1 MTDLLDLLAA
11 TAADPDFIVK
21 PVTGLCR
28 RPGCNKPRTARS
40 RYCCRSCR
48 LCAGTARQRARK
60 RATSPTTA
68 RRPSA

>member
-1 MTDLLDLLAA
+1 MSIGDLIA
-11 TAADPDFIVK
+11 TANIDVPSTVERA
-21 PVTGLCR
+21 GLQCH
-28 RPGCNKPRTARS
+28 RPGCTNPRATRS